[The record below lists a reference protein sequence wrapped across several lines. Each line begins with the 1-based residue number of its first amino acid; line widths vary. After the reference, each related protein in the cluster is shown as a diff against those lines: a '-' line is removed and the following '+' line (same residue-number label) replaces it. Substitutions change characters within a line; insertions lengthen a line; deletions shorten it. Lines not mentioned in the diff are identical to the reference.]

1 MEHSSPAG
9 VQVQQSH
16 DKLESFQ
23 AAEGEIESFGDFFF
37 FFFQMCTSLE
47 SSTADQVAFQL
58 RQAPLCRVTLGLNNR
73 VTENKASSSVS
84 WIQVTR
90 LPGIAHKIID
100 G

>member
-1 MEHSSPAG
+1 MEHSSLAG

-37 FFFQMCTSLE
+37 FQMCTSLE
-47 SSTADQVAFQL
+47 FSTADQAAFQL
-58 RQAPLCRVTLGLNNR
+58 YGAPLCQVTLGLNNR
-73 VTENKASSSVS
+73 IPENKTSSSVS